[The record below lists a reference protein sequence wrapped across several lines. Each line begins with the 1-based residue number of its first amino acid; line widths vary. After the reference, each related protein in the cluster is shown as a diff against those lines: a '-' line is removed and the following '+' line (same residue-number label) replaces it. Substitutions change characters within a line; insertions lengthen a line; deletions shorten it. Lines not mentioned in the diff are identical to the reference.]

1 MKVLLNSF
9 HLNSHTPDLKVT
21 TTLNSTVLSSY
32 MNGQKM
38 LQDAIQ
44 SLEQTTD
51 NGYHLS
57 VSELT
62 IIYFL
67 SQAIEQNLK
76 KLVFYYGATDHWAPA
91 SYYEDMKNKFPDGE
105 IYLCERKFK
114 HAFVL
119 ESSEEV
125 AEMVAPWIQEVIV
138 LGCQQGL

>member
-1 MKVLLNSF
+1 MNILLNSF
-9 HLNSHTPDLKVT
+9 HLIGHTPDLKVT

-76 KLVFYYGATDHWAPA
+76 KLIFYYGATDHWAPV
-91 SYYEDMKNKFPDGE
+91 SYYEDMKKKFPDGE

-125 AEMVAPWIQEVIV
+125 AEMVAPWIQEVIA

>member
-1 MKVLLNSF
+1 MNILLNSF
-9 HLNSHTPDLKVT
+9 HLIGHTPDLKVT
-21 TTLNSTVLSSY
+21 ITLNSTVLSSY
-32 MNGQKM
+32 INM

-76 KLVFYYGATDHWAPA
+76 KLIFYYGATDHWAPV
-91 SYYEDMKNKFPDGE
+91 SYYEDMKKNFLMGRYIFVKGSLTMHLFWN
-105 IYLCERKFK
+105 LRRKSLK
-114 HAFVL
+114 WLH
-119 ESSEEV
+119 
-125 AEMVAPWIQEVIV
+125 
-138 LGCQQGL
+138 LGYKK

>member
-1 MKVLLNSF
+1 MNILLNSF
-9 HLNSHTPDLKVT
+9 HLIGYTPDLKVT
-21 TTLNSTVLSSY
+21 TTLNSTVLSSH

-76 KLVFYYGATDHWAPA
+76 KLIFYYGATDHWAPV
-91 SYYEDMKNKFPDGE
+91 SYYEDMKKKFPDGE

-125 AEMVAPWIQEVIV
+125 AEMVAPWIQEVIA